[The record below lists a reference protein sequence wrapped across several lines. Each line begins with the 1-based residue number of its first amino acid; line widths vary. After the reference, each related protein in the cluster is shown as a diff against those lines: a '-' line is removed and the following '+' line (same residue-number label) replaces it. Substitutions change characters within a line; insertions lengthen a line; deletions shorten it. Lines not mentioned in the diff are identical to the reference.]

1 MTTRSRRYHRVT
13 GINRRTG
20 KGAALVVGLLLLLV
34 LTLLAVSGMGT
45 STLELQM
52 AGNQQYSEK
61 AFQAAEVGIE
71 RAFRSGVYNTA
82 STSPVPA
89 TPVTST
95 DPSKNPET
103 YETTTKFD
111 PATGVTAVPAGGF
124 SMGVGAG
131 YNAYHFDISSTG
143 TSAREATATNV
154 QSFYVVGPS
163 S

>member
-1 MTTRSRRYHRVT
+1 MTTRSRRIRPT
-13 GINRRTG
+13 GIQRRSA

-82 STSPVPA
+82 SDSPVPA
-89 TPVTST
+89 TLVTAT
-95 DPSKNPET
+95 DPDKNPET
-103 YETTTKFD
+103 YKTTTKFN
-111 PATGVTAVPAGGF
+111 PATGVTAVPSGGF

-131 YNAYHFDISSTG
+131 YNAYHFDITSTG
-143 TSAREATATNV
+143 SSAREAAATNV